1 MCWYLI
7 YTPTQLIVSRIG
19 AQNVYYCVQL
29 NPQQLYYKFQG
40 DRGERELWNE
50 CQGLLNWPQ
59 FNWGKIVGVSPICE
73 SLFFVEMQVHQI
85 WDRIWLQFS

>member
-40 DRGERELWNE
+40 DRGEREL
-50 CQGLLNWPQ
+50 
-59 FNWGKIVGVSPICE
+59 
-73 SLFFVEMQVHQI
+73 
-85 WDRIWLQFS
+85 